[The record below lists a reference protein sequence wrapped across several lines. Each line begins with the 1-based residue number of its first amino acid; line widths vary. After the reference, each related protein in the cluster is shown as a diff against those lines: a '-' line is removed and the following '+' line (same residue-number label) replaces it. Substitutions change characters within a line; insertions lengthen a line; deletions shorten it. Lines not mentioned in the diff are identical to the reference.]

1 MSAASEARKRY
12 NEKTYATI
20 KVDLRKELVQRFK
33 EKVKSRGDSQA
44 RIIKKAIEDY
54 LVNG

>member
-12 NEKTYATI
+12 NKKTYATI

>member
-12 NEKTYATI
+12 NKKTYATI

-44 RIIKKAIEDY
+44 WIIKKAIEDY